1 MIEITS
7 NTKLSAL
14 MREYPWLVD
23 EAVKM
28 DSRFKV
34 LKSPVGKLF
43 LKNATIGELSEKAG
57 LSAEEIIGQVKNWI
71 GQHA

>member
-1 MIEITS
+1 MIEITEA
-7 NTKLSAL
+7 TKLSAL
-14 MREYPWLVD
+14 MREYHWLVD

-57 LSAEEIIGQVKNWI
+57 LSAGEIIGQIQNWI
-71 GQHA
+71 RQHA

>member
-1 MIEITS
+1 MIEITEA
-7 NTKLSAL
+7 TKLSAL

-57 LSAEEIIGQVKNWI
+57 LSAGEIIGQIQNWI
-71 GQHA
+71 RQHA

>member
-1 MIEITS
+1 MIEITET
-7 NTKLSAL
+7 TKLSTL
-14 MREYPWLVD
+14 MQEYPWLVD

-34 LKSPVGKLF
+34 LKSPIGKLF

-57 LSAEEIIGQVKNWI
+57 LSAGEIIGQVQSWI
-71 GQHA
+71 GNHA

>member
-1 MIEITS
+1 MIEITET
-7 NTKLSAL
+7 TKLSTL
-14 MREYPWLVD
+14 MQEYPWLVD

-34 LKSPVGKLF
+34 LKSPIGKLF

-57 LSAEEIIGQVKNWI
+57 LSAEEIIGQVQSWI
-71 GQHA
+71 GNHA